1 MQCRRDRDSQIRAS
15 GIATFLAH
23 LRFRSVA
30 IMAGLAA
37 LAGVVQPRLQSQMN
51 SDHPYAMPPAVV
63 IRVSEEPLGKP
74 AKQALREANRRINL
88 DRQKQMT
95 EDSAKLLQLAT
106 DLRAEVSTDNQRAM
120 SAETIRKAEQIAKLA
135 HNVHE
140 KMKLRFSD

>member
-1 MQCRRDRDSQIRAS
+1 M
-15 GIATFLAH
+15 LA
-23 LRFRSVA
+23 L
-30 IMAGLAA
+30 GA
-37 LAGVVQPRLQSQMN
+37 LAGIIQPRLQSQMN

-63 IRVSEEPLGKP
+63 VRASEEPLGKP

-106 DLRAEVSTDNQRAM
+106 DLRAEVSTNNQRAI
-120 SAETIRKAEQIAKLA
+120 SADAIRKAEQIAKLA
-135 HNVHE
+135 HDVHE